1 MQTEK
6 VNKYTRIVIMGPQG
20 SGKGTQAELIAKKL
34 GVPKITTG
42 EIYRE
47 NIRRKTKLGAMAARI
62 INKGNLMPNE
72 ITNRIMT
79 KELKMPSAMKGYLV
93 DGYPRNIEQAE
104 CLEKIAMPNF
114 VIFLGARMPIII
126 QRISK
131 RRECGNCKAIYHLI
145 NRPPKKSGICDK
157 CGNILVQREDD
168 KPAAIKRRLQIF
180 RTQTKPLVARYKDMG
195 IFHSYDGEKPIPF
208 VQKQIFRDLKNE
220 GLI

>member
-1 MQTEK
+1 MNPEK
-6 VNKYTRIVIMGPQG
+6 INKYPRIVIMGPQG
-20 SGKGTQAELIAKKL
+20 SGKGTQAELIAKKI

-72 ITNRIMT
+72 ITNGIMAR
-79 KELKMPSAMKGYLV
+79 ELKKPNAKKGYLV

-126 QRISK
+126 QRISE

-180 RTQTKPLVARYKDMG
+180 RTQTKPLIARYKNRE
-195 IFHSYDGEKPIPF
+195 IFYSYDGEKPISV
-208 VQKQIFRDLKNE
+208 VQKQIFRDLKKE

>member
-1 MQTEK
+1 MKKTIK
-6 VNKYTRIVIMGPQG
+6 IYPKIVIMGPQG
-20 SGKGTQAELIAKKL
+20 SGKGTQAELIAKRL
-34 GVPKITTG
+34 SIPKITTG

-62 INKGNLMPNE
+62 INKGNLMPNK
-72 ITNRIMT
+72 ITNGIMA
-79 KELKMPSAMKGYLV
+79 KELKKPSAGKGYLV

-114 VIFLGARMPIII
+114 VIFLSARMPIII

-145 NRPPKKSGICDK
+145 NRPPKISGICDK
-157 CGNILVQREDD
+157 CGNGLVQREDD
-168 KPAAIKRRLQIF
+168 KPLAIKRRLQIF
-180 RTQTKPLVARYKDMG
+180 RTQTKPLIARYKKMG
-195 IFHSYDGEKPIPF
+195 IFHSYDGEKPIPI

>member
-1 MQTEK
+1 MIK
-6 VNKYTRIVIMGPQG
+6 NRIKIYPKIIIMGPQG
-20 SGKGTQAELIAKKL
+20 SGKGTQAELIAKKI

-42 EIYRE
+42 GIYRE

-72 ITNRIMT
+72 ITNGIMV
-79 KELKMPSAMKGYLV
+79 KELKKSNTKKGYLV

-126 QRISK
+126 QRISM

-145 NRPPKKSGICDK
+145 NRPPKKSEICDK

-180 RTQTKPLVARYKDMG
+180 QTQTKPLVARYKKIG
-195 IFHSYDGEKPIPF
+195 IFHSYDGEKPIPL

-220 GLI
+220 ELI

>member
-1 MQTEK
+1 MK
-6 VNKYTRIVIMGPQG
+6 VNNDYPKIVIMGPQG
-20 SGKGTQAELIAKKL
+20 SGKGTQAELIVEKL

-47 NIRRKTKLGAMAARI
+47 NIRRKTKLGVTAARI
-62 INKGNLMPNE
+62 INKGNLMPDE
-72 ITNRIMT
+72 ITNGIMAA
-79 KELKMPSAMKGYLV
+79 ELKKPRAKKGFMV
-93 DGYPRNIEQAE
+93 DGYPRNIAQAE

-157 CGNILVQREDD
+157 CGNELVQREDD
-168 KPAAIKRRLQIF
+168 LPLAIKRRLQIF
-180 RTQTKPLVARYKDMG
+180 RTQTKPLIARYKKMG
-195 IFHSYDGEKPIPF
+195 IFHSYDGEKPIPI

>member
-1 MQTEK
+1 MK
-6 VNKYTRIVIMGPQG
+6 KNIIKDYPKIVIMGPQG

-34 GVPKITTG
+34 NIPKITTG

-47 NIRRKTKLGAMAARI
+47 NIRRKTKLGAAAARI
-62 INKGNLMPNE
+62 INKGNLMPNK
-72 ITNRIMT
+72 ITNRIMA
-79 KELKMPSAMKGYLV
+79 KELKKPVAMKGYLV

-131 RRECGNCKAIYHLI
+131 RWECGSCKAIYHLI
-145 NRPPKKSGICDK
+145 NRPPKIGGICDK
-157 CGNILVQREDD
+157 CGNNLVQREDD
-168 KPAAIKRRLQIF
+168 LPLAIKRRLQIF
-180 RTQTKPLVARYKDMG
+180 RTQTKPLIARYKKLG
-195 IFHSYDGEKPIPF
+195 IFHPYDGEKPIPA
-208 VQKQIFRDLKNE
+208 VQKQIFRDLKKE

>member
-1 MQTEK
+1 MKKATK
-6 VNKYTRIVIMGPQG
+6 DYPKIVIMGPQG

-34 GVPKITTG
+34 GLPKITTG

-47 NIRRKTKLGAMAARI
+47 HIRRKTKLGAMAARI
-62 INKGNLMPNE
+62 INKGNLMPNK
-72 ITNRIMT
+72 ITNRIMVN
-79 KELKMPSAMKGYLV
+79 ELKKPSAAKGYLV
-93 DGYPRNIEQAE
+93 DGYPRNVEQAE

-145 NRPPKKSGICDK
+145 NRPPKISGICDK
-157 CGNILVQREDD
+157 CGNNLVQREDD
-168 KPAAIKRRLQIF
+168 LPLAIKRRLQIF
-180 RTQTKPLVARYKDMG
+180 RIQTKPLVARYKKLG
-195 IFHSYDGEKPIPF
+195 IFHPYDGEKPILAA
-208 VQKQIFRDLKNE
+208 QKQIFRDLKNE